1 MADYP
6 TVVLNDRPY
15 ALLVSHE
22 VDRPAVYY
30 GPSVPGAT
38 AVTFFMRAYNTVT
51 LAYVYWQVPDMPDF
65 VGYESGH
72 LPVNLSNATVL
83 KVTRI

>member
-38 AVTFFMRAYNTVT
+38 AVTFFMRAITLSLLPTCTGKSQTCPTLSVT
-51 LAYVYWQVPDMPDF
+51 NQGIYPSTCLMQ
-65 VGYESGH
+65 
-72 LPVNLSNATVL
+72 LC
-83 KVTRI
+83 